1 MGQQKF
7 VMVDETE
14 LLKRK
19 VKDAKEYLKAIDDGK
34 VDVAPHLGSFH
45 DKVNFTCGYVAGAKK
60 VIKLIGGRV

>member
-19 VKDAKEYLKAIDDGK
+19 VIDDGK

>member
-1 MGQQKF
+1 MDSKYS
-7 VMVDETE
+7 DEYGDEYPTQ
-14 LLKRK
+14 
-19 VKDAKEYLKAIDDGK
+19 EYLKAIDDGK